1 MCEKCKGGK
10 GKNIKLKKFE
20 ILNVNKKSIFVL
32 IAIICVNL
40 RLIGVAFAGP
50 TPVPADTLAKAAEKL
65 DKAKEELQKLKD
77 VWDRARLEA
86 TLYDKRA
93 QRAYKAWAKSAK
105 KTREQAR
112 LKKEKAQME
121 FLLAIEK
128 KKLAFSEWQA
138 AQYRM
143 LADESQVKALA
154 QDKDTQGIQA
164 KIKELEAKLKPLPVK
179 K

>member
-1 MCEKCKGGK
+1 MNTDKLRYV
-10 GKNIKLKKFE
+10 NYSFIKIRFFFFLLVF
-20 ILNVNKKSIFVL
+20 
-32 IAIICVNL
+32 ICVHL
-40 RLIGVAFAGP
+40 WLSSSVLAGP
-50 TPVPADTLAKAAEKL
+50 TPVPVDTLAKAAEKL
-65 DKAKEELQKLKD
+65 EKAKTELQRLKD

-105 KTREQAR
+105 KVREQAR

-128 KKLAFSEWQA
+128 RKLAFSEWQA
-138 AQYRM
+138 ARYRM

-164 KIKELEAKLKPLPVK
+164 KIKELEAKLKSGRPSSVGGSQ
-179 K
+179 